1 MSQRNNILI
10 SWVAFNHDPF
20 ERIPRS
26 DQYRLDQNGLH
37 VQGPT
42 LNFLFDDASPYKNTV
57 GNVVMLSRDDHA
69 SIQRVEAT
77 FKEIKRI
84 DPEIYCESV
93 TWDGSDPT
101 DHKDIFKFLR
111 DKIPTI
117 RQRYPERQLL
127 IHASPG
133 TPSMHTVWVL
143 MCETGF
149 IREPYLLLKSNR
161 PHERNGRPAVEKISV
176 GIDTFYKRYQ
186 HTRPAKSVDSQRK
199 VFWDPALFKSDALKN
214 IYEKAAGVARLK
226 VPVLLLG
233 ERGTGKTTLA
243 NWIRFNSPFRRN
255 QLDQGWPSVA
265 CGQYQPATMRSELF
279 GYVKGAF
286 TGAGENRDGLLAKAD
301 GDTLFLD
308 EVGDLTRD
316 TQRLLIKAIEER
328 VFQPLGSTEWKKSQF
343 RLITAT
349 NVSLTDLKKRL
360 DPDFFDRIAM
370 VILKTPPLRE
380 VNEDMPW
387 LWREVFNQVVSESGI
402 DYELSEECHECV
414 CAFLCG
420 QSLPGNMRDLY
431 ALGWRILANWHEPHS
446 IKPSELSLWMKSAVD
461 AVSSQLDGDI
471 SKVVAGR
478 FAENGT
484 LDHLVSVNTP
494 LDTKKI
500 QKDYLGWIAE
510 EVRRIAL
517 QCDIQPETLVDVTA
531 KTLREWI
538 KIRKE

>member
-1 MSQRNNILI
+1 MSRRKNILI

-26 DQYRLDQNGLH
+26 DQYRLDQNGLQ
-37 VQGPT
+37 VRGPT

-77 FKEIKRI
+77 FKEINRI
-84 DPEIYCESV
+84 DPEIYCESI

-117 RQRYPERQLL
+117 RQRFPEKQLL

-133 TPSMHTVWVL
+133 TPSMHTIWVL

-161 PHERNGRPAVEKISV
+161 PHERNGRPAVEKITV

-186 HTRPAKSVDSQRK
+186 HTKPSKSQESHNK
-199 VFWDPALFKSDALKN
+199 IFWDPALFKSNAL
-214 IYEKAAGVARLK
+214 IGLYEKAATIAKLR
-226 VPVLLLG
+226 VPVLVLG

-243 NWIRFNSPFRRN
+243 NWIRFNSPFRHK
-255 QLDQGWPSVA
+255 QLDHGWPSVA
-265 CGQYQPATMRSELF
+265 CGQYQPTTMRSELF
-279 GYVKGAF
+279 GYVKGSF
-286 TGAGENRDGLLAKAD
+286 TGATENRDGLLAKAD

-328 VFQPLGSTEWKKSQF
+328 VFQPLGGTEWKKSHF

-349 NVSLTDLKKRL
+349 NVSIADLKKRL

-380 VNEDMPW
+380 AKEDIPW
-387 LWREVFNQVVSESGI
+387 LWREVFNHVVSESGA
-402 DYELSEECHECV
+402 DFELSEECHEYIQ
-414 CAFLCG
+414 AFLSNH
-420 QSLPGNMRDLY
+420 SLPGNLRDLY
-431 ALGWRILANWHEPHS
+431 ALSWRVLTNWTDPHY
-446 IKPSELSLWMKSAVD
+446 IKLSELSMWLKTAIDVHSNDID
-461 AVSSQLDGDI
+461 ADI
-471 SKVVAGR
+471 SRTVAGR
-478 FAENGT
+478 FSKNGNLEN
-484 LDHLVSVNTP
+484 LVSPSVP
-494 LDTKKI
+494 LETKKI
-500 QKDYLGWIAE
+500 QRDYLAWIGE
-510 EVRRIAL
+510 EIRQIAL
-517 QCDIQPETLVDVTA
+517 NSNVSPESLVDVTA

-538 KIRKE
+538 KYK